1 MRTSHL
7 FTQCA
12 TLLCLCS
19 LATAWPWPP
28 SLEGIENLIGRRD
41 DNSNSTATQSASDSG
56 SGTITASPT
65 GSGSASA
72 SASGSDNKNDAS
84 KTDNSSSETTVID
97 PRLAAGGIQMVT
109 PPASLAAVNQY
120 YKVGDFVTFAW
131 NYTSLSVSP
140 KAIDI
145 VATCSS
151 NQHTYTLAMNQSVG
165 ETNAVTWDTGA
176 YQKTA
181 TIPLL
186 TESYTLIIYDAA
198 KDVSATAQAG
208 YLGQAQFPFAMY
220 TPQPYTPLS
229 DYTCATCSG
238 ALSDMER
245 QALKFMFGMG
255 IITVLSFTWFVG
267 GLGVMF

>member
-7 FTQCA
+7 LTQCA
-12 TLLCLCS
+12 TLILLCS
-19 LATAWPWPP
+19 FTLAWPWPP
-28 SLEGIENLIGRRD
+28 NLEGIENLIVRRD
-41 DNSNSTATQSASDSG
+41 DNSKSSSPQTSGDSKSASNSG

-72 SASGSDNKNDAS
+72 SASGSDSGSDSNKDDAS
-84 KTDNSSSETTVID
+84 KTDKSSSETTVID
-97 PRLAAGGIQMVT
+97 PRLPAGGIQMVT

-151 NQHTYTLAMNQSVG
+151 NQHTYTLAVNQSVG

-181 TIPLL
+181 TVPLL

-198 KDVSATAQAG
+198 KEISATAQAG

-229 DYTCATCSG
+229 GSSSSLLPAS
-238 ALSDMER
+238 
-245 QALKFMFGMG
+245 MG
-255 IITVLSFTWFVG
+255 EISTNF
-267 GLGVMF
+267 